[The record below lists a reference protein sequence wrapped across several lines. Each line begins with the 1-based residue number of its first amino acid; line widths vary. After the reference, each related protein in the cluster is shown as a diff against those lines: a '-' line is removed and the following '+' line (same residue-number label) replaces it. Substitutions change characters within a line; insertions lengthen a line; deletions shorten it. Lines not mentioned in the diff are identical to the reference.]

1 MHTKFL
7 KRTIAILTCLALL
20 TGCFAFSVVS
30 AAADETEPQS
40 EWAMTVPQ
48 IRVTTENGNGTTLQK
63 ADGYQNAAITITD
76 TDGSMLSDSCLFKV
90 RGNTTALD

>member
-30 AAADETEPQS
+30 AAADGIS
-40 EWAMTVPQ
+40 SA
-48 IRVTTENGNGTTLQK
+48 LK
-63 ADGYQNAAITITD
+63 AIEKQR
-76 TDGSMLSDSCLFKV
+76 LL
-90 RGNTTALD
+90 